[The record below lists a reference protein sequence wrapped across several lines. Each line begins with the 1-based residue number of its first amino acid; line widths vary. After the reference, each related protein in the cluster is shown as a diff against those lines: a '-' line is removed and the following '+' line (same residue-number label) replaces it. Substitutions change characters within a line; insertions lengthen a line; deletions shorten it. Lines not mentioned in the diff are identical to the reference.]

1 MTFQEEAAAWCG
13 VALQFRKK
21 PSCSRFIGW
30 PPRYCC
36 SELGVLIRWEVLGT
50 RQPEIEFL
58 RMNDC
63 QVVDNAWK
71 FFSPSILWPAVV
83 MGLARRRLQDWGFSG
98 LATDNAK
105 SVADGHWLEKWI
117 WWGGKVVERFRNQW
131 GLSGIRQFWKR
142 LIKWF
147 KKRVI
152 SAVFAIF

>member
-36 SELGVLIRWEVLGT
+36 SELGVLIRLEVLGT

-71 FFSPSILWPAVV
+71 FFSLQSYDLLWSWDSHGEIT
-83 MGLARRRLQDWGFSG
+83 GLG
-98 LATDNAK
+98 
-105 SVADGHWLEKWI
+105 
-117 WWGGKVVERFRNQW
+117 
-131 GLSGIRQFWKR
+131 
-142 LIKWF
+142 
-147 KKRVI
+147 
-152 SAVFAIF
+152 VFGAGN